1 MILAPLKMVLQTEID
16 TNNEYIR
23 KFEVEGQPGAV
34 KYEFKKKIGEIIVL
48 VAVRFYIQI
57 TVENIEEKA
66 VADLKT
72 ITKLI
77 DIAGLTNLAKK

>member
-1 MILAPLKMVLQTEID
+1 M
-16 TNNEYIR
+16 
-23 KFEVEGQPGAV
+23 

-48 VAVRFYIQI
+48 VVVRFYIQI

-77 DIAGLTNLAKK
+77 DIAGLTNLVKK